1 MKQQRRTHSAEF
13 KTKVALEA
21 LKERKTVSEIASEY
35 QVHANQ
41 VSSWKNQLLENI
53 TNVFSDGRSNSKE
66 TEEKEARLY
75 QQIGQLQVELD
86 WLKKKSKQLMS
97 K

>member
-1 MKQQRRTHSAEF
+1 MKQQRRTHSPEF

-21 LKERKTVSEIASEY
+21 LKERKTISEIASEY

-41 VSSWKNQLLENI
+41 VTAWKSQLIENMPG
-53 TNVFSDGRSNSKE
+53 VFADGRRSFQ
-66 TEEKEARLY
+66 EKEDKEAILY

-86 WLKKKSKQLMS
+86 WLKKKSKQLL
-97 K
+97 

>member
-1 MKQQRRTHSAEF
+1 MKQQRRTHSADF

-41 VSSWKNQLLENI
+41 ISSWKNQLLENAA
-53 TNVFSDGRSNSKE
+53 NVFADGRSNTKE
-66 TEEKEARLY
+66 TEDKEARLY

-86 WLKKKSKQLMS
+86 WLKKKSKQLLS